1 MREDIKEAIDR
12 YAKERRPVGDFLT
25 AVLANDLMEATGRA
39 DADNRK
45 DLFEI
50 CSYVYNH
57 IPTRCHG
64 SRQRVKEWLAARVV
78 PENGHKST

>member
-12 YAKERRPVGDFLT
+12 YAKERCPVGDFLT
-25 AVLANDLMEATGRA
+25 AVLANDLMEAMGRA
-39 DADNRK
+39 DEDNRK

-57 IPTRCHG
+57 IPTMCHG
-64 SRQRVKEWLAARVV
+64 SRKRVKEWLAARVV
-78 PENGHKST
+78 PENGHVTR